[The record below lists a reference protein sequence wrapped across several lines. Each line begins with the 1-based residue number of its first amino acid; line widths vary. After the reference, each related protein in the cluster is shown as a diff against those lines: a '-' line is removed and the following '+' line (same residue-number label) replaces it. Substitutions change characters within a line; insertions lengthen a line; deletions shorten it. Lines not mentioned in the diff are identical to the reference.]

1 MASTA
6 SAFREAR
13 GGLARDREDVF
24 AAELRHVVDARSCAE
39 VTAPSVRSV
48 RIAARVLS
56 PPEEI
61 LRGDLVPVGHLPTPA
76 GRLLVFPNSHVH
88 KVSDVRAVGDNGK
101 RRIVVFWLVDPD
113 WRLVSTKEVPPQ
125 QGVMSRT
132 DAKQHRL
139 ALMRHRRFHKQSRNV
154 RVIELCEH

>member
-1 MASTA
+1 
-6 SAFREAR
+6 
-13 GGLARDREDVF
+13 
-24 AAELRHVVDARSCAE
+24 
-39 VTAPSVRSV
+39 
-48 RIAARVLS
+48 
-56 PPEEI
+56 
-61 LRGDLVPVGHLPTPA
+61 
-76 GRLLVFPNSHVH
+76 VH
-88 KVSDVRAVGDNGK
+88 KVSDLRAVGDNGK

-125 QGVMSRT
+125 QGVMSRK